1 MIDELVQ
8 KLISAARDKGLT
20 LTLKASESKDQD
32 GKTAVMLKF
41 DRPNWKKDELSTPF
55 KEWFWKEYKGGTVV
69 AERKVV
75 TVKFVV

>member
-8 KLISAARDKGLT
+8 KFISAAKDKGLT
-20 LTLKASESKDQD
+20 LSLKASESKDQD
-32 GKTAVMLKF
+32 GKVAVMLKF
-41 DRPNWKKDELSTPF
+41 DRPNWKKDELATPF

-69 AERKVV
+69 AEKKLV